1 MKLVGALKTLP
12 SSGEERGAARHSLSL
27 VAQAA
32 NSRGGTSVV
41 VHNLSATGLLI
52 ESRESLD
59 VDEVFEV
66 ELPGAEIRH
75 ASVVWRSDDFYGCE
89 FAEAISTAAVSA
101 ARLRSP
107 PPPSSPSSL
116 AAPSPTPS
124 APTTIG
130 TPQPGRLTLRRKSAI
145 ILSLASA
152 CWLVIA
158 LFVWLIA

>member
-12 SSGEERGAARHSLSL
+12 SNGEERGAARHSLSL

-32 NSRGGTSVV
+32 SSRGGTSVL

-52 ESRESLD
+52 ESREPLH

-89 FAEAISTAAVSA
+89 FAEAISTASVSA

-107 PPPSSPSSL
+107 PSQATEPNFIDP
-116 AAPSPTPS
+116 APST
-124 APTTIG
+124 ARA
-130 TPQPGRLTLRRKSAI
+130 PQPGQLTLRRKAAI
-145 ILSLASA
+145 IIALASA
-152 CWLVIA
+152 CWAGVA
-158 LFVWLIA
+158 LLVWLVV

>member
-1 MKLVGALKTLP
+1 MKLFGALKTLP
-12 SSGEERGAARHSLSL
+12 SSDEERGAARHSLSL

-32 NSRGGTSVV
+32 SSRGGTSVI

-52 ESRESLD
+52 ESREPLD
-59 VDEVFEV
+59 IDEVFEV

-75 ASVVWRSDDFYGCE
+75 ASVVWCSEDFYGCE

-107 PPPSSPSSL
+107 PSTP
-116 AAPSPTPS
+116 AVPSPTPS
-124 APTTIG
+124 APAAIR
-130 TPQPGRLTLRRKSAI
+130 TPQPGQLTLRRKSAI

-152 CWLVIA
+152 CWVVIG
-158 LFVWLIA
+158 LFVWLVV

>member
-12 SSGEERGAARHSLSL
+12 SNGEERGAARHSLSL

-32 NSRGGTSVV
+32 SSRGGASVI

-52 ESRESLD
+52 ESREPLD
-59 VDEVFEV
+59 VDEIFEV

-89 FAEAISTAAVSA
+89 FAEAMSTAAVSA

-107 PPPSSPSSL
+107 PSPVTESSPVEP
-116 AAPSPTPS
+116 AP
-124 APTTIG
+124 ARVRA
-130 TPQPGRLTLRRKSAI
+130 PQPGQLTLRRKAAI

-152 CWLVIA
+152 CWAAVA
-158 LFVWLIA
+158 LLVWLIV

>member
-27 VAQAA
+27 FAQAA
-32 NSRGGTSVV
+32 SSRGGTSVV

-52 ESRESLD
+52 ESRECLD

-89 FAEAISTAAVSA
+89 FAEAISTAAVSG

-107 PPPSSPSSL
+107 PPSL

-124 APTTIG
+124 APTTIR
-130 TPQPGRLTLRRKSAI
+130 TPQPGQLTLRRKSAI

-158 LFVWLIA
+158 LSVWLIV